1 MSAASTWR
9 ADFPILGRPIDGRPL
24 IYLDSAATSQKPEVV
39 IQTMNAYYREAN
51 ANVRRGVYALAAES
65 DRRFEHARASI
76 ARLVDGPTDGL
87 VVTKNVTEAINLVA
101 YAWGLRN
108 LSAGDEI
115 LITIMEHHSNIVPW
129 QLVAELT
136 GAVVRFCPMTS
147 AHELDMDAM
156 ATMIGPR
163 TKIVS
168 VVHVSNALG
177 TINPVA
183 KIGEMAHAV
192 GALMV
197 VDGSQSVPHMPV
209 SFTDLGCDVL
219 AFTGH
224 KMLGPTGIGI
234 LVARPELLD
243 SMAPF
248 MGGGEMINDVT
259 TEGSTY
265 ATGPRKFEA
274 GTPPIAETIGLGAA
288 AEYLM
293 AIGMDAVRAH
303 ELELTRYA
311 LDAMA
316 DIPGLTVY
324 GPTDPTRR
332 GCPVSFEL
340 DSVHAHDV
348 AQYLDAQG
356 VCVRAGHHC
365 TKPLMRTLGVAATA
379 RASTHLYSTT
389 GEIDALVAALRG
401 CAAYFD

>member
-1 MSAASTWR
+1 M
-9 ADFPILGRPIDGRPL
+9 
-24 IYLDSAATSQKPEVV
+24 V
-39 IQTMNAYYREAN
+39 
-51 ANVRRGVYALAAES
+51 
-65 DRRFEHARASI
+65 
-76 ARLVDGPTDGL
+76 
-87 VVTKNVTEAINLVA
+87 
-101 YAWGLRN
+101 
-108 LSAGDEI
+108 
-115 LITIMEHHSNIVPW
+115 
-129 QLVAELT
+129 
-136 GAVVRFCPMTS
+136 
-147 AHELDMDAM
+147 AM
-156 ATMIGPR
+156 AKMIGSR
-163 TKIVS
+163 TKVVS

-183 KIGEMAHAV
+183 EIGRMAHAA

-209 SFTDLGCDVL
+209 SFTELGCDVL

-293 AIGMDAVRAH
+293 AIGMDAVRTH
-303 ELELTRYA
+303 ELELTAYA

-324 GPTDPTRR
+324 GPPNPTRR
-332 GCPVSFEL
+332 GCPISFAM
-340 DSVHAHDV
+340 DTVHAHDV
-348 AQYLDAQG
+348 AQFLDAQG

-365 TKPLMRTLGVAATA
+365 PKPLMRTLGVAATA

-389 GEIDALVAALRG
+389 DEIDALVAALHG
-401 CAAYFD
+401 CAAYFA